1 MRFRNHEDNERLIK
15 RLENAV
21 RDNRISHAYIFEGDS
36 CIDKKSFAESF
47 AKGILC
53 SDGRGDNCGRCSIC
67 SKIDHGNH
75 EDLIYVGDGEGT
87 IKDAQIIAMQ
97 ERLRT
102 KPFGDRNI
110 VIMNGSDTMTQ
121 RAQNRLLKTLEEPQ
135 GDAVIMLLSENM
147 ENLIQTV
154 QSRCV
159 KYKINHFG
167 TDGYDFMDGT
177 AAEIAEMALRKE
189 PFYKLKNAA
198 DKLLREKGKTD
209 AFLDSI
215 EMYYRNMLVRKDNGI
230 SRYSDDEIIAA
241 IHEIEDARRK
251 IKQGV
256 SVAYSIKNLL
266 LKIGG

>member
-167 TDGYDFMDGT
+167 TDGYDFMERNSCRDRRDGSAQGT
-177 AAEIAEMALRKE
+177 VLQAEKCGRQAAQGE
-189 PFYKLKNAA
+189 
-198 DKLLREKGKTD
+198 GKDGCIPRQYTD
-209 AFLDSI
+209 VLQ
-215 EMYYRNMLVRKDNGI
+215 EY
-230 SRYSDDEIIAA
+230 
-241 IHEIEDARRK
+241 ARQERQRD
-251 IKQGV
+251 ITLQ
-256 SVAYSIKNLL
+256 
-266 LKIGG
+266 